1 MFNYSINRSFFV
13 LICDEDDLEL
23 KKIYKFLHLLD
34 ESGVGEILKK
44 YIKDNLKGGRPQY
57 NPFNMFAL
65 ILYSFAFTNGS
76 LRNIEEKCTYD
87 IRYMYITNN
96 IKPSYATISNFI
108 NDIIKPNI
116 DEIFSLVTKAIFN
129 ECKLSMDDVF
139 IDGTKIEADAN
150 KYKFVWKPTKYH
162 ENLSEKIRV
171 LLKKYNIQNAIPV
184 NGIISS
190 KMISQKV
197 NELDNLV
204 LNDVNNKELNKDYK
218 LLLEY
223 LSKSL
228 EYEEKERICGEKR
241 NSYYKT
247 DHDATAMCLK
257 RDYYSSLGSNLHAAY
272 NVQISV
278 SRGLIICCLTSQNRT
293 DLHLFIDILKQ
304 HKKYYDK
311 YPINVCA
318 DAGYGSLENY
328 NFLFENNIGNYV
340 KYYNW
345 EGNVSGRNPSQYT
358 INEDNS
364 ITCLNGLNGKQ
375 VNINNRHP
383 KKANAVFY
391 KIDGCNNCSYN
402 DYCKRFMK
410 DKSQNEKIFEV
421 VIDLQKFIKE
431 SEKNLLSIKGIEMRV
446 NRSSQVEGA
455 FGVLKQNM
463 LYTRLR
469 RTSLEKADLEI
480 KLTCLGY
487 NIRKLFKYYGNNGK
501 FDYWIPPK
509 DLKPEQK
516 KKPSPK
522 RLSNKVNKNSK
533 KGQT

>member
-34 ESGVGEILKK
+34 KSGVGEIIKK
-44 YIKDNLKGGRPQY
+44 YVKENLKGGRPQY

-76 LRNIEEKCTYD
+76 LRNIEEKCVYD

-150 KYKFVWKPTKYH
+150 KYKFVWKPTKFH
-162 ENLSEKIRV
+162 EKLSEKIRV

-190 KMISQKV
+190 KMLSQKV

-204 LNDVNNKELNKDYK
+204 LNDVGNKELKKDYK
-218 LLLEY
+218 LLVEY

-228 EYEEKERICGEKR
+228 EYEEKERICGEQR

-278 SRGLIICCLTSQNRT
+278 SRGLITCC
-293 DLHLFIDILKQ
+293 
-304 HKKYYDK
+304 
-311 YPINVCA
+311 
-318 DAGYGSLENY
+318 
-328 NFLFENNIGNYV
+328 
-340 KYYNW
+340 
-345 EGNVSGRNPSQYT
+345 
-358 INEDNS
+358 
-364 ITCLNGLNGKQ
+364 
-375 VNINNRHP
+375 
-383 KKANAVFY
+383 
-391 KIDGCNNCSYN
+391 
-402 DYCKRFMK
+402 
-410 DKSQNEKIFEV
+410 
-421 VIDLQKFIKE
+421 
-431 SEKNLLSIKGIEMRV
+431 
-446 NRSSQVEGA
+446 
-455 FGVLKQNM
+455 
-463 LYTRLR
+463 
-469 RTSLEKADLEI
+469 
-480 KLTCLGY
+480 
-487 NIRKLFKYYGNNGK
+487 
-501 FDYWIPPK
+501 
-509 DLKPEQK
+509 
-516 KKPSPK
+516 
-522 RLSNKVNKNSK
+522 
-533 KGQT
+533 